1 MPLGFSSLPVT
12 IGQET
17 SRAGLDQAAR
27 EYLGWYG
34 DPLATLAG
42 TQESDPDFML
52 GGILTGVLRLLSG
65 ENPARATRISAL
77 ALGESPS
84 RRLRCLEPRRHPPG
98 DADLGGDPDRSS
110 RRYLGAALRP

>member
-1 MPLGFSSLPVT
+1 MPLGFTSLPVT
-12 IGQET
+12 LGQEA

-42 TQESDPDFML
+42 TQESDPDFIL

-65 ENPARATRISAL
+65 ETRRQRRRRRLPGRGKGERGAAL

-84 RRLRCLEPRRHPPG
+84 GCLRCLEPR
-98 DADLGGDPDRSS
+98 
-110 RRYLGAALRP
+110 

>member
-34 DPLATLAG
+34 DPLATLA
-42 TQESDPDFML
+42 
-52 GGILTGVLRLLSG
+52 VR
-65 ENPARATRISAL
+65 RRRTRISSWA
-77 ALGESPS
+77 GS
-84 RRLRCLEPRRHPPG
+84 
-98 DADLGGDPDRSS
+98 
-110 RRYLGAALRP
+110 

>member
-12 IGQET
+12 LGREA

-42 TQESDPDFML
+42 AQEADPDFIL

-65 ENPARATRISAL
+65 ETGASADVAGGLAEAKASEARLSPW
-77 ALGESPS
+77 EQSPS
-84 RRLRCLEPRRHPPG
+84 RRLRCLEPRRDPPG
-98 DADLGGDPDRSS
+98 DGGSGSRS
-110 RRYLGAALRP
+110 